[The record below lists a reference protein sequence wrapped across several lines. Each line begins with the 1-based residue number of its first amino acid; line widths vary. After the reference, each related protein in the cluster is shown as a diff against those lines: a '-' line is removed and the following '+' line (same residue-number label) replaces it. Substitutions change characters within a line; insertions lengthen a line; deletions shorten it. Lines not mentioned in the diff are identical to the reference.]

1 MDINEW
7 IRSKATRRTLGQTPP
22 QPAKTAVSKDNP
34 PPGNAGAGGTYDGP
48 IGTWRQ
54 RLQSYTPRTI
64 AGTITK
70 RIFGLPP
77 KEGK

>member
-1 MDINEW
+1 MDINER
-7 IRSKATRRTLGQTPP
+7 IRKKATRKTLAPRPAPP
-22 QPAKTAVSKDNP
+22 EPEVSKDNP